1 MTQEYVVM
9 NLDSR
14 LLSFPLY
21 VCCNFLY
28 TSPLSDHRPDST
40 EQERTAQNVSW
51 WPPLSSYELLLFF
64 W

>member
-1 MTQEYVVM
+1 MAPPPQEYVVM

-28 TSPLSDHRPDST
+28 TSSDPRLDTLPDPDAPARS
-40 EQERTAQNVSW
+40 AC
-51 WPPLSSYELLLFF
+51 
-64 W
+64 